1 MSNSS
6 ITRRSR
12 NSTIEALKLFLMFG
26 VVVLHICGG
35 QGNAIE
41 LSQGG
46 DLQMLRALFFCAV
59 DCFMLISGYYL
70 SISNTRNLVKDRKSV
85 V

>member
-35 QGNAIE
+35 HGNAIE

-46 DLQMLRALFFCAV
+46 IYRCLERFFLCSGLFYANKWLLSV
-59 DCFMLISGYYL
+59 YL
-70 SISNTRNLVKDRKSV
+70 
-85 V
+85 